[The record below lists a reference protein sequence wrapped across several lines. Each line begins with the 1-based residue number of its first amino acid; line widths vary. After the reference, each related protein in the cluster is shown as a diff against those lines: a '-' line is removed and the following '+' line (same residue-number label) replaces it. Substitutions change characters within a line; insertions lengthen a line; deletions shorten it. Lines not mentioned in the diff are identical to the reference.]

1 MILGILFSLCV
12 WLVFIAGQQLFTNGA
27 LLINNPTPVPTEAEA
42 TPTALPTNTAMPT
55 PTATVTPMPT
65 TPAEAAAPPTTPCQN
80 TDWFDA
86 SVNPPGGL
94 IDIVLV
100 GGEPCAAYWRSAGT
114 SFTSAV
120 CPQGWVCTF
129 STQAGTQVFLGTG
142 QVVGVNGA
150 TWRPLAEFCTVLAG
164 ERRFAASQTPTFEVS
179 PAPGSPSCDPASG

>member
-1 MILGILFSLCV
+1 MKMTFRSLGVLTRYIIFLFITCGMLY
-12 WLVFIAGQQLFTNGA
+12 
-27 LLINNPTPVPTEAEA
+27 LIIQMFSADGFAEIFSFSGSQETQEAYVQATEE
-42 TPTALPTNTAMPT
+42 PQ
-55 PTATVTPMPT
+55 
-65 TPAEAAAPPTTPCQN
+65 CQN
-80 TDWFDA
+80 TTWFEQE
-86 SVNPPGGL
+86 VNPPGVTIKVG
-94 IDIVLV
+94 LV
-100 GGEPCAAYWRSAGT
+100 GGGELCAAYWRSAGT

-179 PAPGSPSCDPASG
+179 PAPGSPSCSPESG